1 MDPMDL
7 ATWAGGALLV
17 VGAVGALYRIVRG
30 PSLLDRAVAEGLAPT
45 TPALVVFNAT
55 RPNQTVLRGTA
66 ADLAERVDASGGQ
79 GPAILMVGEALA
91 LGVAVA
97 ETPVSEAALAV

>member
-30 PSLLDRAVAEGLAPT
+30 PSLLDRAVATDVL
-45 TPALVVFNAT
+45 LVLFCLLYT
-55 RPNQTVLRGTA
+55 SPSPR
-66 ADLAERVDASGGQ
+66 DS
-79 GPAILMVGEALA
+79 
-91 LGVAVA
+91 
-97 ETPVSEAALAV
+97 

>member
-30 PSLLDRAVAEGLAPT
+30 PSLLDRAVATDAVSYTHLTLPT
-45 TPALVVFNAT
+45 KRIV
-55 RPNQTVLRGTA
+55 
-66 ADLAERVDASGGQ
+66 
-79 GPAILMVGEALA
+79 
-91 LGVAVA
+91 
-97 ETPVSEAALAV
+97 

>member
-30 PSLLDRAVAEGLAPT
+30 PSLLDRAVATDVLLAIVGAGLAIEMVYNHHSRSEGVIVMATFDPFSAN
-45 TPALVVFNAT
+45 AL
-55 RPNQTVLRGTA
+55 Q
-66 ADLAERVDASGGQ
+66 
-79 GPAILMVGEALA
+79 
-91 LGVAVA
+91 
-97 ETPVSEAALAV
+97 

>member
-30 PSLLDRAVAEGLAPT
+30 PS
-45 TPALVVFNAT
+45 
-55 RPNQTVLRGTA
+55 
-66 ADLAERVDASGGQ
+66 
-79 GPAILMVGEALA
+79 
-91 LGVAVA
+91 
-97 ETPVSEAALAV
+97 PVSYTHLTLPTIYSV